1 MRSPRDRASIAEIFE
16 AAGVGICEEVMVR
29 GAGVG
34 SSTSTTPTP
43 EVLEI
48 DMMTSAST
56 PEPPQTPTSTDISFA
71 SITSSTAKA
80 FAYSDDEDMKMGLR
94 ISARLTGPS
103 GSKPPTPIIANGAK
117 WMVHRTLSLTRIK
130 PKKEA
135 RRGGKS

>member
-1 MRSPRDRASIAEIFE
+1 MRSPRDRAPIAEIFE
-16 AAGVGICEEVMVR
+16 AAAVGVREKVMVR

-48 DMMTSAST
+48 DMTTSAST

-80 FAYSDDEDMKMGLR
+80 FAYSDGEDTSMGLR
-94 ISARLTGPS
+94 ISTRVAGPL
-103 GSKPPTPIIANGAK
+103 GPEPPTPILANGAK
-117 WMVHRTLSLTRIK
+117 WIVHRTLSLTRIK
-130 PKKEA
+130 QKREVRK
-135 RRGGKS
+135 RGKS

>member
-1 MRSPRDRASIAEIFE
+1 MRSPRDRAPTAEIFE
-16 AAGVGICEEVMVR
+16 AAGVGIREKAMVR
-29 GAGVG
+29 GGGVG
-34 SSTSTTPTP
+34 GSTSTTPTP

-48 DMMTSAST
+48 DMTTSAST

-80 FAYSDDEDMKMGLR
+80 FAYSDDEDTKMGLR
-94 ISARLTGPS
+94 ISTRVAGPL
-103 GSKPPTPIIANGAK
+103 GSKPPTPISANGAK

-135 RRGGKS
+135 RKRGKS